1 LHEPDTPQLC
11 YRAFAGGV
19 PIPELYG
26 GGHRNYWLRF
36 GQDHIDLCD
45 VLSGYGATMQRRAA

>member
-1 LHEPDTPQLC
+1 MLQLLC